1 MKYLLG
7 VLGLALSVSSF
18 GGGYGKPTEIE
29 INALSNK
36 NISVNHNDNKN
47 AALSVSES
55 RNRNTNT
62 SGSIAG
68 SRSDSSSRVSG
79 VKSGSNSRSSVGN
92 VESTGGQSI
101 SNISVRGDSNK
112 YPSQS
117 AASIYAVECS
127 SGVSGQGRDGGFS
140 VVSEEL
146 LLPATQNWLAQH
158 GSDMSWSLQTA
169 CHVARVYV
177 LTKYQQLKWYMTAQV
192 LRLNP
197 YLALH
202 GHHMQNAADHSASR
216 ETSSTVGRGND
227 RSMVGFWFYCV
238 DAVMSVIHIAKSSLR
253 AHEGLRLKAYQ
264 CTADKTTIGYG
275 RNLDDK
281 GISNEEA
288 ELFP

>member
-7 VLGLALSVSSF
+7 VLGLALSVSAF

-29 INALSNK
+29 INALENK

-112 YPSQS
+112 YPSSS

-127 SGVSGQGRDGGFS
+127 NGVSGQGSEGGFS
-140 VVSEEL
+140 VIAESYF
-146 LLPATQNWLAQH
+146 
-158 GSDMSWSLQTA
+158 
-169 CHVARVYV
+169 C
-177 LTKYQQLKWYMTAQV
+177 QQLKLADAAWRRYEMELENCKPICEGICTDKVSTVEMVHDCSGTEAE
-192 LRLNP
+192 P

-202 GHHMQNAADHSASR
+202 DHHMQNAADHSARR
-216 ETSSTVGRGND
+216 EFSATVGT
-227 RSMVGFWFYCV
+227 
-238 DAVMSVIHIAKSSLR
+238 VMSDLWL
-253 AHEGLRLKAYQ
+253 GLGL
-264 CTADKTTIGYG
+264 TV
-275 RNLDDK
+275 LM
-281 GISNEEA
+281 
-288 ELFP
+288 LL